1 MYIFGSLHEARNVTI
16 ISATILIP
24 SRSRRNSFPRELKL
38 TSIFLIDSRDFSPRF
53 ILIITTKE
61 EAHFL
66 WSKINR
72 YTSRSVPLRAER
84 PVKFVKKEK
93 EKERTNE
100 RIGMQ
105 DKESRSKRAKS
116 VCFP

>member
-1 MYIFGSLHEARNVTI
+1 M
-16 ISATILIP
+16 
-24 SRSRRNSFPRELKL
+24 
-38 TSIFLIDSRDFSPRF
+38 
-53 ILIITTKE
+53 TKE

-84 PVKFVKKEK
+84 PVKVVKKEK

-100 RIGMQ
+100 LWNAG
-105 DKESRSKRAKS
+105 
-116 VCFP
+116 

>member
-1 MYIFGSLHEARNVTI
+1 M
-16 ISATILIP
+16 
-24 SRSRRNSFPRELKL
+24 
-38 TSIFLIDSRDFSPRF
+38 
-53 ILIITTKE
+53 TKE

-84 PVKFVKKEK
+84 PVNVVKKEK

-100 RIGMQ
+100 LECRI
-105 DKESRSKRAKS
+105 KKVVPNARNLEICVFS
-116 VCFP
+116 VEHECMGYMY